1 MSYITPLSNLSIG
14 QNSKIEILNV
24 NSDIK
29 PRLLD
34 LGFISGTNIRCILK
48 NPSGE
53 LSAYLIRQTV
63 IALRK
68 EDSDNILVTV

>member
-1 MSYITPLSNLSIG
+1 MKHIIPLSNLPIG
-14 QNSKIEILNV
+14 QNSKIELLNV

-29 PRLLD
+29 SRLLD
-34 LGFISGTNIRCILK
+34 LGFINGTKISCVLK

-63 IALRK
+63 IALRR